1 MADNTTKFSK
11 EDVENVK
18 EFSNAF
24 KNVNKEVD
32 DLFSG
37 LNSIGD
43 EIKGQVQGYQL
54 ANKAVNNLTGVFGK
68 LKDIQENIKTTNSK
82 DLKSLQEKALSE
94 KKNLIESQRLLQVKA
109 TTFGLTE
116 KEVATLANVNGL
128 LETQEG
134 LYQNIEDTLNQIV
147 QNEQIVEDTMGNLGT
162 LTEGFSSGLK
172 KAGLGALDTRLGLG
186 DALQKTK
193 DMVLAGEG
201 NVSNLEASKFLAKE
215 LGTNL
220 VKSVDAASLMAMGI
234 KLMVDAL
241 KSVDSLAG
249 DTAKQFNLSYNEAS
263 QLNNQLTNTAAL
275 SMDAA
280 VNTKGLNESMMAV
293 GKTLGSNAKLNDAD
307 LITFTKLREQA
318 GYTNEELASIQ
329 TLSLAN
335 GKSLE
340 DNTAEILGGAQAYA
354 SQNKLIVN
362 EKEVLKEVGKASAS
376 LKLSL
381 GGSASALAESVV
393 KAKQFGLNL
402 EQASKISSGLLN
414 FEDSISSE
422 LEAELL
428 TGKDLNLEQARLL
441 ALNGDIAGAAA
452 EVAKQVGSS
461 AQFGKMNVIQQ
472 EAIAKSVGMSRDE
485 LAQSLIDK
493 EALNKLSGV
502 EGKDAKEKFD
512 NLVKQVGMEEAKKR
526 LGNDQLANQFKQ
538 QSAQEKLANI
548 TSKLQETFIAIAE
561 PIMAIVSPLIG
572 LVTKVL
578 PAINAILLPITF
590 TLQKIGEGFQN
601 AFEISK
607 AILDPTKTLKDTFKE
622 LGVLGSILGG
632 IFTIIALPIE
642 AISEGF
648 ENISKM
654 INSVMDPTK
663 TLLDTFKE
671 MGPIASFIAAALG
684 AAGIAVATVLLP
696 GLISSAAAA
705 IMALGPMI
713 ATAMAAM
720 SAAIAGTLGVGA
732 IPIIAGIAAV
742 AGTIAAV
749 TSLSDVIVD
758 PKGGLVVSGEKGT
771 YKLDENDSIVAGTDL
786 NKSKKSTSTSTSAS
800 PQIDL
805 SPLMERINVL
815 IDAVKAGGDVYLDA
829 TKVGTAMNVGTYKV
843 Q

>member
-1 MADNTTKFSK
+1 MADDINKINAEINQLRTELGKKSLQPFDVKDLEKAKALISGLRAEIREMSSDLNYVYNSFKDSVNELSNQKSYLSDAKKSLNGIASLAQKVLEYRKGESELSEKQLKNIQQQAKTRFNELINIKNIGNLTGKNRDELNQAIDAEEKFNKSI
-11 EDVENVK
+11 ERTVEIQK
-18 EFSNAF
+18 Q
-24 KNVNKEVD
+24 VNKEIGLLGTGIEGVAKFLSKMGFS
-32 DLFSG
+32 DLSQP
-37 LNSIGD
+37 LNDAI
-43 EIKGQVQGYQL
+43 EKTKNARKQIL
-54 ANKAVNNLTGVFGK
+54 LNKDAIAENNKELEK
-68 LKDIQENIKTTNSK
+68 LKRPYQYLTQAEK
-82 DLKSLQEKALSE
+82 DRKKELLESNLLLKSQNGELEIQTNKY
-94 KKNLIESQRLLQVKA
+94 KNI
-109 TTFGLTE
+109 
-116 KEVATLANVNGL
+116 
-128 LETQEG
+128 
-134 LYQNIEDTLNQIV
+134 
-147 QNEQIVEDTMGNLGT
+147 
-162 LTEGFSSGLK
+162 
-172 KAGLGALDTRLGLG
+172 G
-186 DALQKTK
+186 DALKEQFTK
-193 DMVLAGEG
+193 A
-201 NVSNLEASKFLAKE
+201 NLIDFA
-215 LGTNL
+215 
-220 VKSVDAASLMAMGI
+220 I
-234 KLMVDAL
+234 KQFTDAL

-249 DTAKQFNLSYNEAS
+249 DTAKQFNLSYKEAS

-280 VNTKGLNESMMAV
+280 INTKGLNESMIAV

-362 EKEVLKEVGKASAS
+362 EKDVLREVGKASAS

-381 GGSASALAESVV
+381 RGSTSALAESVV

-461 AQFGKMNVIQQ
+461 ADFGKMNVIQQ

-502 EGKDAKEKFD
+502 DGKDAKEKFD

-538 QSAQEKLANI
+538 QSAQEKIANI
-548 TSKLQETFIAIAE
+548 AAKMQEIFIAIAE
-561 PIMAIVSPLIG
+561 PVMAIVTPLID
-572 LVTKVL
+572 LATKIL
-578 PAINAILLPITF
+578 PLINTLLLPITY
-590 TLQKIGEGFQN
+590 TMQIIGEGFSNIQN
-601 AFEISK
+601 IVNAM
-607 AILDPTKTLKDTFKE
+607 LDPTKSL
-622 LGVLGSILGG
+622 
-632 IFTIIALPIE
+632 A
-642 AISEGF
+642 
-648 ENISKM
+648 
-654 INSVMDPTK
+654 
-663 TLLDTFKE
+663 DTFKE
-671 MGPIASFIAAALG
+671 MGPVASFIAAALG

-696 GLISSAAAA
+696 GLISSAGAA

-720 SAAIAGTLGVGA
+720 STAIASTLGIGA

-749 TSLSDVIVD
+749 TSISDGIVD

-786 NKSKKSTSTSTSAS
+786 NKSKKSTSTSSTSS

-805 SPLMERINVL
+805 SPLVERINVL
-815 IDAVKAGGDVYLDA
+815 IDAVKAGGDVYLDG
-829 TKVGTAMNVGTYKV
+829 TKMGTAMAVGSYKT

>member
-134 LYQNIEDTLNQIV
+134 LYQNIEDTLNQIL

-172 KAGLGALDTRLGLG
+172 KAGLGAFDTRLGLG

-548 TSKLQETFIAIAE
+548 STKMQEIFIAIAE
-561 PIMAIVSPLIG
+561 PVMAIVNPFITLATKILPL
-572 LVTKVL
+572 VNT
-578 PAINAILLPITF
+578 ALLPITY
-590 TLQKIGEGFQN
+590 TMQIIGEGFSNIQN
-601 AFEISK
+601 IVNAM
-607 AILDPTKTLKDTFKE
+607 LDPTKSL
-622 LGVLGSILGG
+622 
-632 IFTIIALPIE
+632 A
-642 AISEGF
+642 
-648 ENISKM
+648 
-654 INSVMDPTK
+654 
-663 TLLDTFKE
+663 DTFKE
-671 MGPIASFIAAALG
+671 MGPVASFIAAALG

-696 GLISSAAAA
+696 GLISSAGAA

-720 SAAIAGTLGVGA
+720 STAIASTLGIGA
-732 IPIIAGIAAV
+732 VPIIAGIAAV

-749 TSLSDVIVD
+749 TSLSDGIVD

-786 NKSKKSTSTSTSAS
+786 NKPTKSTSTSTSITQNDKTTSTPPS

>member
-1 MADNTTKFSK
+1 MAIDNTKFSK

-18 EFSNAF
+18 AFTNAF
-24 KNVNKEVD
+24 KDVNQEVN

-54 ANKAVNNLTGVFGK
+54 ANKSVNNLTGVFGK
-68 LKDIQENIKTTNSK
+68 LKDIQENTKTTNSK
-82 DLKSLQEKALSE
+82 DLKSLQDKALVE
-94 KKNLIESQRLLQVKA
+94 KKNLVESQRLLQIKA
-109 TTFGLTE
+109 TTFGLTGKE
-116 KEVATLANVNGL
+116 KATLANVNGF
-128 LETQEG
+128 LEEQDG
-134 LYQNIEDTLNQIV
+134 LYQSIEDTLNQV
-147 QNEQIVEDTMGNLGT
+147 VKNEQIVENTMGNLGT

-193 DMVLAGEG
+193 DMVTAGEG
-201 NVSNLEASKFLAKE
+201 NVSNLGASKFLAKE

-220 VKSVDAASLMAMGI
+220 IKSVDAASLIAAGI
-234 KLMVDAL
+234 KLTVDAL
-241 KSVDSLAG
+241 KIVDTLTG
-249 DTAKQFNLSYNEAS
+249 DTAKNFNLSYNEAL
-263 QLNNQLTNTAAL
+263 QLNSQLTNTAAL

-280 VNTKGLNESMMAV
+280 VNTKGLNESMIAV
-293 GKTLGSNAKLNDAD
+293 GKTLGSNAKLNEAD

-340 DNTAEILGGAQAYA
+340 DNTAEILGSAKAYA

-362 EKEVLKEVGKASAS
+362 EKEVLREVGKASAS

-381 GGSASALAESVV
+381 GGSTAALAESVV

-414 FEDSISSE
+414 FEESISSE

-428 TGKDLNLEQARLL
+428 TGKELNFEQARLL
-441 ALNGDIAGAAA
+441 ALNGDTAGAAA
-452 EVAKQVGSS
+452 EIAKQVGSS
-461 AQFGKMNVIQQ
+461 VQFGKMNVIQQ
-472 EAIAKSVGMSRDE
+472 EAIAKAAGLSRDE

-538 QSAQEKLANI
+538 QSAQEKMNNMVAKMQDI
-548 TSKLQETFIAIAE
+548 FIAIAE
-561 PIMAIVSPLIG
+561 PIMAIVTPLID
-572 LVTKVL
+572 LATKIL
-578 PAINAILLPITF
+578 PLINTLLLPITY
-590 TLQKIGEGFQN
+590 TMQIIGEGFSNIQN
-601 AFEISK
+601 IVNAM
-607 AILDPTKTLKDTFKE
+607 LDPTKSL
-622 LGVLGSILGG
+622 
-632 IFTIIALPIE
+632 A
-642 AISEGF
+642 
-648 ENISKM
+648 
-654 INSVMDPTK
+654 
-663 TLLDTFKE
+663 DTFKE
-671 MGPIASFIAAALG
+671 MGPVASFIAAALG

-696 GLISSAAAA
+696 GLISSAGAA

-720 SAAIAGTLGVGA
+720 STAIASTLGVGA

-749 TSLSDVIVD
+749 TSINDGIID

-771 YKLDENDSIVAGTDL
+771 YKLNENDSIVAGTDL
-786 NKSKKSTSTSTSAS
+786 NKNKSSSSSSSST
-800 PQIDL
+800 QL
-805 SPLMERINVL
+805 NLNPLVERINVL
-815 IDAVKAGGDVYLDA
+815 IDAVKAGGNVYLDA
-829 TKVGTAMNVGTYKV
+829 TKVGTAMSVGTYKV

>member
-1 MADNTTKFSK
+1 MGFSDLSQPLNDAIEKTKNARK
-11 EDVENVK
+11 QILLNKDAIAEN
-18 EFSNAF
+18 
-24 KNVNKEVD
+24 NKE
-32 DLFSG
+32 L
-37 LNSIGD
+37 
-43 EIKGQVQGYQL
+43 E
-54 ANKAVNNLTGVFGK
+54 K
-68 LKDIQENIKTTNSK
+68 LKRPYQYLTQAEK
-82 DLKSLQEKALSE
+82 DRKKELLESNLLLKSQNGELEIQTNKY
-94 KKNLIESQRLLQVKA
+94 KNI
-109 TTFGLTE
+109 
-116 KEVATLANVNGL
+116 
-128 LETQEG
+128 
-134 LYQNIEDTLNQIV
+134 
-147 QNEQIVEDTMGNLGT
+147 
-162 LTEGFSSGLK
+162 
-172 KAGLGALDTRLGLG
+172 G
-186 DALQKTK
+186 DALKEQFTK
-193 DMVLAGEG
+193 A
-201 NVSNLEASKFLAKE
+201 NLIDFA
-215 LGTNL
+215 
-220 VKSVDAASLMAMGI
+220 I
-234 KLMVDAL
+234 KQFTDAL

-249 DTAKQFNLSYNEAS
+249 DTAKQFNLSYKEAS

-280 VNTKGLNESMMAV
+280 INTKGLNESMIAV

-362 EKEVLKEVGKASAS
+362 EKDVLREVGKASAS

-381 GGSASALAESVV
+381 RGSTSALAESVV

-461 AQFGKMNVIQQ
+461 ADFGKMNVIQQ

-538 QSAQEKLANI
+538 QSAQEKIANI
-548 TSKLQETFIAIAE
+548 AAKMQEIFIAIAE
-561 PIMAIVSPLIG
+561 PVMAIVTPLID
-572 LVTKVL
+572 LATKIL
-578 PAINAILLPITF
+578 PLINTLLLPITY
-590 TLQKIGEGFQN
+590 TMQIIGEGFSNIQN
-601 AFEISK
+601 IVNAM
-607 AILDPTKTLKDTFKE
+607 LDPTKSL
-622 LGVLGSILGG
+622 
-632 IFTIIALPIE
+632 A
-642 AISEGF
+642 
-648 ENISKM
+648 
-654 INSVMDPTK
+654 
-663 TLLDTFKE
+663 DTFKE
-671 MGPIASFIAAALG
+671 MGPVASFIAAALG

-696 GLISSAAAA
+696 GLISSAGAA

-720 SAAIAGTLGVGA
+720 STAIASTLGIGA

-749 TSLSDVIVD
+749 TSISDGIVD

-786 NKSKKSTSTSTSAS
+786 NKSKKSTSTSSTSS

-805 SPLMERINVL
+805 SPLVERINVL
-815 IDAVKAGGDVYLDA
+815 IDAVKAGGDVYLDG
-829 TKVGTAMNVGTYKV
+829 TKMGTAMAVGSYKT